1 MNVSLLP
8 LLMLQP
14 KYGMSSWKKQHTT
27 WNNFPIG
34 CTVFSLLA
42 FQAIFRSLGSCPIC
56 FLSLHDQD
64 IQLNLSVLPTQQ
76 RESSVH
82 TGITVYVSNTDVLS
96 ISPFLTLCEVQN
108 LNWEAQVLGIYL

>member
-1 MNVSLLP
+1 
-8 LLMLQP
+8 MLQP
-14 KYGMSSWKKQHTT
+14 KYGMSSWKKQHTI

-34 CTVFSLLA
+34 CIFSLIA
-42 FQAIFRSLGSCPIC
+42 FQAIFRGLGSCAIC

-82 TGITVYVSNTDVLS
+82 TDITVYVSNTDVLS
-96 ISPFLTLCEVQN
+96 ISPFLTLCVWSSEPE
-108 LNWEAQVLGIYL
+108 LKGPIS